1 MEYFPTKSYRHAVL
15 LMRSL
20 LTSERE
26 RLRSVAKASARDAA
40 ITEGNFASELPAIIR
55 FAKAYE
61 NAFMR
66 YLSATLSQHASGISC
81 KAGCGNCCHH
91 FPMSVEP
98 FELALFY
105 SEIRKSRALLPILEK
120 CHARSKGYRELF
132 REAESEGSPDPDD
145 SALVRYFEKGIACPF
160 ILSSGSCGVYAFRPV
175 TCRMYFSETP
185 GKFCVPEHLLSERN
199 RSFIVYLPDEL
210 EELIADISAHY
221 ADLSI
226 PESLYEGILAMNVL
240 EPDFVLAESR
250 EKCLQDTKT
259 DDG

>member
-20 LTSERE
+20 LVSERE
-26 RLRSVAKASARDAA
+26 RLCSVAKASARDVA
-40 ITEGNFASELPAIIR
+40 ITEENFASELPAIIR

-61 NAFMR
+61 EAFMR
-66 YLSATLSQHASGISC
+66 YLSATLPQHASGISC

-105 SEIRKSRALLPILEK
+105 SEIRKSRVLLPVLEK
-120 CHARSKGYRELF
+120 CHARSKVYRELF
-132 REAESEGSPDPDD
+132 RMAESEGSSDPDD
-145 SALVRYFEKGIACPF
+145 SALVRYFERGIPCPF

-175 TCRMYFSETP
+175 TCRMYFSETA
-185 GKFCVPEHLLSERN
+185 GKFCVPEHLLTDRN

-221 ADLSI
+221 AALSL

-240 EPDFVLAESR
+240 EPDFVRAEGQAKNLMER
-250 EKCLQDTKT
+250 K
-259 DDG
+259 DG

>member
-1 MEYFPTKSYRHAVL
+1 MEYFPTKSYRRAVL

-20 LTSERE
+20 LAAERE
-26 RLRSVAKASARDAA
+26 RLVSVAKASARDVA
-40 ITEGNFASELPAIIR
+40 ITEGNFAAELPAIIR

-61 NAFMR
+61 EAFMR
-66 YLSATLSQHASGISC
+66 YLAATLPQHTSGISC

-98 FELALFY
+98 FELVLFY
-105 SEIRKSRALLPILEK
+105 SEIRKSRSLLTVLEN
-120 CHARSKGYRELF
+120 CHARSKAYRELF
-132 REAESEGSPDPDD
+132 RMAESEGSPDPDD
-145 SALVRYFEKGIACPF
+145 SALVRYFGKGFACPF
-160 ILSSGSCGVYAFRPV
+160 ILSSGRCGVYAFRPV

-185 GKFCVPEHLLSERN
+185 GKFCVPEHLLSDKN

-221 ADLSI
+221 ADLAL

-240 EPDFVLAESR
+240 EPDFVLAE
-250 EKCLQDTKT
+250 QPKT
-259 DDG
+259 LDGSGLG